1 MLIKLLAEDG
11 TLIGSFH
18 KDRLMFEDEARFY
31 GVVQH
36 LKYEGMEV
44 PVQFQEKFHC
54 TKWVKYPKENAD
66 PKEVELF
73 KEVFLK
79 YYFPYRLASKGY
91 KLEGVV
97 YEHKRKRI

>member
-1 MLIKLLAEDG
+1 MSIRFFSANDK
-11 TLIGSFH
+11 LIGTFH
-18 KDRLMFEDEARFY
+18 EDRLVFEKGTEY
-31 GVVQH
+31 WGVVVN
-36 LKYEGMEV
+36 LVDEGMEV
-44 PVQFQEKFHC
+44 PVQFQEKLHC

-97 YEHKRKRI
+97 YEHKRKSN